1 MTDVSNPD
9 EWNRTLVRAA
19 MKEAGERR
27 RGAEADL
34 LCAEH
39 IQLLAL
45 PAAVDLL
52 DTLERFG
59 DLSLDEDAD
68 ADEKLRVI
76 IGALKQAV
84 GRLVTRAKAEAS
96 R

>member
-9 EWNRTLVRAA
+9 EWNRALVRAA
-19 MKEAGERR
+19 MSEAGERR

-39 IQLLAL
+39 IELMAL

-52 DTLERFG
+52 DSLERWG
-59 DLSLDEDAD
+59 DLSLEDD
-68 ADEKLRVI
+68 ADEKLQVI
-76 IGALKQAV
+76 IGALKQAA
-84 GRLVTRAKAEAS
+84 GRLMLRAQFKEEVS
-96 R
+96 